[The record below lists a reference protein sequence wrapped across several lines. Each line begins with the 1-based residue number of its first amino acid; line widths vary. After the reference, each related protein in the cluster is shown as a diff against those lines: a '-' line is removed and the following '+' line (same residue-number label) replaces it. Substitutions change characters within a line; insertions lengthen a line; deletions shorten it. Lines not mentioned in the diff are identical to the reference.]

1 MAFDL
6 RTRLGAEF
14 AGTATL
20 LMAVV
25 GSGIM
30 AAKLS
35 GGLVA
40 LALLANTLATV
51 AALVVLITAL
61 GPISGAHFNPAVS
74 GLMAARGEMPMAE
87 AGAYTLAQI
96 AGGAAGV
103 WLTHLMFDLPIL
115 QTSQTVRSSLGQFV
129 SEIVATV
136 MLIATILL
144 VRARKPEQVA
154 AMVGLTIGAAY
165 WFTASTSF
173 ANPAVTLARTLSDS
187 FAGIRPVD
195 APAFIAAQV
204 IGATLAGVLLRRA

>member
-1 MAFDL
+1 MTSTL
-6 RTRLGAEF
+6 RTRLAAEF
-14 AGTATL
+14 AGTAFL

-35 GGLVA
+35 GGNVG
-40 LALLANTLATV
+40 LALLANALATV
-51 AALVVLITAL
+51 AALIVLITAL

-74 GLMAARGEMPMAE
+74 GLMAARGEMPKRE
-87 AGAYTLAQI
+87 AGLYLLAQV

-103 WLTHLMFDLPIL
+103 WLTHLMFDLPVL
-115 QTSQTVRSSLGQFV
+115 QTAQTVRSSLGQFV
-129 SEIVATV
+129 SEIVATFA
-136 MLIATILL
+136 LIATILL

-154 AMVGLTIGAAY
+154 VMVGLTIGAAY

-195 APAFIAAQV
+195 APAFIVAQV
-204 IGATLAGVLLRRA
+204 IGATLAGLLLRRA

>member
-1 MAFDL
+1 
-6 RTRLGAEF
+6 
-14 AGTATL
+14 
-20 LMAVV
+20 
-25 GSGIM
+25 
-30 AAKLS
+30 
-35 GGLVA
+35 
-40 LALLANTLATV
+40 LLANTLATV

-74 GLMAARGEMPMAE
+74 GLMAARGEMPVAE
-87 AGAYTLAQI
+87 AGAYALAQI

-103 WLTHLMFDLPIL
+103 WLTHLMFDLPVL
-115 QTSQTVRSSLGQFV
+115 QTAQTVRSSLGQFV

-136 MLIATILL
+136 MLLATILL